1 MNTQDLINNLLK
13 VAQGDREKAASKPT
27 TQVKTTPSYRQPPG
41 KYYVNAP
48 SIMKAVAQAK
58 APKPTT
64 SFLSGAIEKARE
76 TAAGKTEREALQAA
90 KVRGMVAQTQQ
101 RTKARETAAGKTER
115 EALQAAKVRGMV
127 AQTQQRTKE
136 IARDRALVQA
146 KKAPNI
152 NVLLGSLTQGKYGIP
167 PKTTAAPAIATGQ
180 GKWDLSAALSK
191 IPGPPKIPGPESMS
205 MRRALALSR
214 TPKTQIAG
222 K

>member
-64 SFLSGAIEKARE
+64 SFLSGAIE
-76 TAAGKTEREALQAA
+76 
-90 KVRGMVAQTQQ
+90 
-101 RTKARETAAGKTER
+101 KARETAAGKTER